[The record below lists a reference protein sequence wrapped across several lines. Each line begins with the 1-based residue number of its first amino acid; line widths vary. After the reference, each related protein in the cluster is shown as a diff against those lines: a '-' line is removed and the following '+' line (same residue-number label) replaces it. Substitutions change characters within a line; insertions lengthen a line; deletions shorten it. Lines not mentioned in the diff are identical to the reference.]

1 MTIPRPTLPTTPK
14 PKLLLLLSILLFSH
28 SSFYGQFEELIS
40 ETQEF
45 QQHTRTLSNHI
56 IGIIKMIAGV
66 AVVISGLTY
75 AYMKD
80 QQSDL
85 TTRLGRTV
93 IGIAIFL
100 ALIAVGEEIAAL

>member
-1 MTIPRPTLPTTPK
+1 M
-14 PKLLLLLSILLFSH
+14 
-28 SSFYGQFEELIS
+28 SSFWSSFGQFEELIS

-45 QQHTRTLSNHI
+45 QQHTRTLSNYI